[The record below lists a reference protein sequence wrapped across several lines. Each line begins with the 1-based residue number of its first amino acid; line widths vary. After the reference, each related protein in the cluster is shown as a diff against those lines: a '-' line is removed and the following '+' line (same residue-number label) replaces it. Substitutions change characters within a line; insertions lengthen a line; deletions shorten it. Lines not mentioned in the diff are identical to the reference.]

1 MATSAGPHHKFSLH
15 GEHNYLKIAIFSED
29 GSVPVGDV
37 KLLKFAIDNTLK
49 SAFGVVGA
57 SASQFDVISFEKMH
71 ANSKEP
77 STALLRVQRGGLE
90 TLRGAITMCT
100 SLDGKLC
107 KLEVLHMGD
116 SLMDMASGR
125 FL

>member
-1 MATSAGPHHKFSLH
+1 MLS
-15 GEHNYLKIAIFSED
+15 FSED
-29 GSVPVGDV
+29 GSVPVADV
-37 KLLKFAIDNTLK
+37 KQLKFGIDNSLK

-57 SASQFDVISFEKMH
+57 SASEFDVLSFDKM
-71 ANSKEP
+71 AGSSKEP

-90 TLRGAITMCT
+90 VLRGAITMCT
-100 SLDGKLC
+100 TLEGKLC

>member
-1 MATSAGPHHKFSLH
+1 M
-15 GEHNYLKIAIFSED
+15 
-29 GSVPVGDV
+29 PVADV
-37 KLLKFAIDNTLK
+37 KQLKFAIDNTLK
-49 SAFGVVGA
+49 TAFGVVVA
-57 SASQFDVISFEKMH
+57 SASEFDVLSFEKMA
-71 ANSKEP
+71 ANSNEP

-90 TLRGAITMCT
+90 TLWGAITMCT
-100 SLDGKLC
+100 SLNVKLC

>member
-1 MATSAGPHHKFSLH
+1 MAIPHHKFSLH
-15 GEHNYLKIAIFSED
+15 SDYSYVKIAIFSED
-29 GSVPVGDV
+29 GFVPVDDV
-37 KLLKFAIDNTLK
+37 KQLKFAIYNTLK
-49 SAFGVVGA
+49 TVFGVVGA
-57 SASQFDVISFEKMH
+57 SASEFDVLAFNKM
-71 ANSKEP
+71 AGNSSEP
-77 STALLRVQRGGLE
+77 TTALLRVQRGGLE

-100 SLDGKLC
+100 TINGKLC

>member
-1 MATSAGPHHKFSLH
+1 MSAHHKFSLH
-15 GEHNYLKIAIFSED
+15 GEHSYLKIAIFSED
-29 GSVPVGDV
+29 GAIPVADV
-37 KLLKFAIDNTLK
+37 KQLKFALDNTLK
-49 SAFGVVGA
+49 TAFGVVGA
-57 SASQFDVISFEKMH
+57 SASEFDVLSFEKMP
-71 ANSKEP
+71 ANNSEP

-90 TLRGAITMCT
+90 TLRGAITMCAT
-100 SLDGKLC
+100 LNGKLC